1 MLPYEPIRIQY
12 GIPEYRLEDI
22 ELFGLPDHWGVLNY
36 LVIDCK
42 EISCPLSMEWKDE
55 MHLLQDGVFIH
66 RYDRCQ
72 RFKCTLYQLIGG
84 SRVEIPSHVFR
95 ITKEYNPDPNKVW
108 NSVREILKEYGY
120 KKFYN
125 RIPCILKGLAY
136 PEKIVYNMEMIRKI
150 LLDFQKIHSY
160 FDDIK
165 KELKMDY
172 FPNLRFVVLKL
183 MERHGVV
190 FQYYIPFIR
199 VKKIQL
205 KLDLI
210 WMKLSSCL

>member
-125 RIPCILKGLAY
+125 RI
-136 PEKIVYNMEMIRKI
+136 

-160 FDDIK
+160 FDEIK